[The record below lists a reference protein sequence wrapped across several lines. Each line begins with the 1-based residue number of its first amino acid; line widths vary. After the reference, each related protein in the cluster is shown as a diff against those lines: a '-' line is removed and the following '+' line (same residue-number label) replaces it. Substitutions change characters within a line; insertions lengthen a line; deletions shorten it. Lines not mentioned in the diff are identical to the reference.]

1 MNDNKN
7 TVREL
12 IDTINKISDQSKN
25 IDTLFS
31 STKNGLFNEKGVIPR
46 KVGDYSDISKTK
58 NVNKQDI
65 FGDLI
70 KTFESFVGVNDNNIN
85 ERPAVK
91 NKIRRYA
98 EDSATTALRSAKQ
111 IIIDEIKNNLF
122 IGDGACGSN
131 IIITGDTITLV
142 PNEFDLTNMLKVSPE
157 STSGAIMYENI
168 EETGEI
174 KMNRELYKLFD
185 NSGSTFNFENY
196 TGGTLFSMAWNETN
210 QEYNISGLTTVNQV
224 SEFISDYY
232 SLIDFPGIEDVIK
245 QAMLMTIQG
254 DGSESK
260 TFNFG
265 MDMLERLLNKMF
277 SACGQQTTKAPLNQT
292 AIEDEDQES
301 YFDFN
306 DVEGIDIEEEDA
318 RRRRVLKFVDCNN
331 FEVPINTNHIE
342 DFAYFVSKKNINENV
357 TNTLNKVA
365 IESYE
370 DSEKSIDLQNLE
382 ITLSGMY
389 ILKIP
394 RAIISTILSPK
405 MLFPIVTL
413 YKVLNNSTVIIDIK
427 DLMKKLSKLF
437 FSIIKKVFWKFIKE
451 FWVFMKK
458 EMLNFVK
465 KIALKIIKDKLKRW
479 KTIITA
485 LISLLVKLLTTTI
498 DSCGS
503 IYKIILDT
511 IEAALNVSV
520 NIPIP
525 GILLLLADTLP
536 GYSSEKAYMN
546 VVNNLTAAGIETGP
560 LYGRDNKL
568 NDVIKSILEGHTQE
582 MDANSYV
589 KITLKEAVLPS
600 SVVSTFVAPGIVM
613 GVGKV
618 I

>member
-1 MNDNKN
+1 
-7 TVREL
+7 
-12 IDTINKISDQSKN
+12 
-25 IDTLFS
+25 
-31 STKNGLFNEKGVIPR
+31 
-46 KVGDYSDISKTK
+46 
-58 NVNKQDI
+58 
-65 FGDLI
+65 
-70 KTFESFVGVNDNNIN
+70 
-85 ERPAVK
+85 
-91 NKIRRYA
+91 
-98 EDSATTALRSAKQ
+98 
-111 IIIDEIKNNLF
+111 
-122 IGDGACGSN
+122 
-131 IIITGDTITLV
+131 
-142 PNEFDLTNMLKVSPE
+142 
-157 STSGAIMYENI
+157 
-168 EETGEI
+168 
-174 KMNRELYKLFD
+174 
-185 NSGSTFNFENY
+185 
-196 TGGTLFSMAWNETN
+196 
-210 QEYNISGLTTVNQV
+210 
-224 SEFISDYY
+224 
-232 SLIDFPGIEDVIK
+232 
-245 QAMLMTIQG
+245 
-254 DGSESK
+254 
-260 TFNFG
+260 
-265 MDMLERLLNKMF
+265 
-277 SACGQQTTKAPLNQT
+277 
-292 AIEDEDQES
+292 
-301 YFDFN
+301 
-306 DVEGIDIEEEDA
+306 
-318 RRRRVLKFVDCNN
+318 
-331 FEVPINTNHIE
+331 
-342 DFAYFVSKKNINENV
+342 
-357 TNTLNKVA
+357 
-365 IESYE
+365 
-370 DSEKSIDLQNLE
+370 
-382 ITLSGMY
+382 MY